1 MESRRSKAMAAQK
14 NGRRSNQ
21 ERKMALIQDVD
32 KLKRKLRHEE
42 NVHSILNTCF
52 LSCQEQSRSG
62 CTRTEKARHWRW
74 ISWDV
79 LLTYCSRMQEGDAWF
94 LNTPEQSLSF
104 ILADQGFDVW
114 VENVRGTH
122 WSHGHRSY
130 SVKNKG
136 KPSDWQ
142 DFVGIITLLVINS
155 TISFIEE
162 NNAGNAAAALMARL
176 APKAKDLPTTVFLLV
191 KLTQRHLRLPGI
203 SMRRSG
209 EWGDHLTL
217 QAAADKEIA
226 YTQSNVN
233 KSKKKN

>member
-21 ERKMALIQDVD
+21 ERKMALIQD
-32 KLKRKLRHEE
+32 
-42 NVHSILNTCF
+42 
-52 LSCQEQSRSG
+52 EQSRSG

-79 LLTYCSRMQEGDAWF
+79 LLTYCSRMQTLHPWCFCVFHF
-94 LNTPEQSLSF
+94 LT
-104 ILADQGFDVW
+104 W
-114 VENVRGTH
+114 H
-122 WSHGHRSY
+122 H
-130 SVKNKG
+130 
-136 KPSDWQ
+136 
-142 DFVGIITLLVINS
+142 INS

-217 QAAADKEIA
+217 QAAADKGIA
-226 YTQSNVN
+226 YAQSNVN

>member
-62 CTRTEKARHWRW
+62 CTRTEKAKHWRW

-79 LLTYCSRMQEGDAWF
+79 LLTYCSFMQAGDAWF

-114 VENVRGTH
+114 VGNVRGTR

-136 KPSDWQ
+136 KPPDWQ

-162 NNAGNAAAALMARL
+162 NNAGNATAALMARL

-203 SMRRSG
+203 SMRS
-209 EWGDHLTL
+209 W
-217 QAAADKEIA
+217 Q
-226 YTQSNVN
+226 
-233 KSKKKN
+233 